1 MRVHHLQHVTF
12 EGLGSMEAVLTEDG
26 HSLTATHLYRGEVLP
41 DPSVFD
47 LLIVMGGPMGVA
59 DENAYPW
66 LAPEKRF
73 IKAAV
78 AREKKI
84 LGICLG
90 AQLLA
95 EALGAEVTRN
105 PHREIGWF
113 PVTRDPAL
121 SDTRLGE
128 VFPQQAEVFHWHGDT
143 FGIPEGAI
151 PVGSSEACKNQGFFM
166 DDRILAL
173 QFHLET
179 TPDSA
184 TQLIENGRHELEE
197 LPFVQK
203 EAEMLDHPHRFDA
216 INRIMGGVLRALGA

>member
-1 MRVHHLQHVTF
+1 MRVHHLQHVPF
-12 EGLGSMEAVLTEDG
+12 EGLGSMEAVLTEGG
-26 HSLTATHLYRGEVLP
+26 HCLTATHLYRGEVLP
-41 DPSVFD
+41 DPSAFD

-59 DENAYPW
+59 DESAYPW

-78 AREKKI
+78 ASGNKV

-113 PVTRDPAL
+113 PVTRNPAL
-121 SDTRLGE
+121 SATRFKE
-128 VFPQQAEVFHWHGDT
+128 IFPERTEVFHWHGDT
-143 FGIPEGAI
+143 FGIPQGAV
-151 PVGSSEACKNQGFFM
+151 PLASSEACQNQGFLM
-166 DDRILAL
+166 DNRILAL

-179 TPDSA
+179 TPASA
-184 TQLIENGRHELEE
+184 AQLIENGRHELED
-197 LPFVQK
+197 LPFVQS
-203 EAEMLDHPHRFDA
+203 EDEMLGHLERFAA
-216 INRIMGGVLRALGA
+216 INGIMRGVLHALGA